1 MFKDLMYQSHSIMT
15 VIFPLSNSSGFQED
29 IKNLIFSQFLIIFFP
44 LDSVA
49 FIS

>member
-1 MFKDLMYQSHSIMT
+1 MYQGDSIMT
-15 VIFPLSNSSGFQED
+15 DIFPLSNSSGFQED

-44 LDSVA
+44 LDGIA